1 MQWMTGAAGTTSR
14 SRRRTPSRRARLT
27 RLLPRRWRFVVPLL
41 VLVVAGFLYAQPL
54 TRYVDTRG
62 DLTERRSEVAAL
74 RVQKARLEARLERST
89 SLVALSREA
98 RRLGLVRPGEQL
110 FIVKGI
116 TAWRRGSATVSADGG
131 S

>member
-1 MQWMTGAAGTTSR
+1 MRG
-14 SRRRTPSRRARLT
+14 SRRRAPTRAARLVRLRPRRL
-27 RLLPRRWRFVVPLL
+27 RLLVPLF

-54 TRYVDTRG
+54 ARYFETRG
-62 DLTERRSEVAAL
+62 DLAERTSEVAAL
-74 RVQKARLEARLERST
+74 RSQKTRLEARLERST

-116 TAWRRGSATVSADGG
+116 SAWRRGSATVSADGG